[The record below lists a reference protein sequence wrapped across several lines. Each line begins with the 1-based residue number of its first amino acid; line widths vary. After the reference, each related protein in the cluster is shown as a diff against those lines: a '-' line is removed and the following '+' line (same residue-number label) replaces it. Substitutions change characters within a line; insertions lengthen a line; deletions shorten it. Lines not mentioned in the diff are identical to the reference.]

1 MNELVSPSSSPSHHR
16 ISSFGLSLTSG
27 RATGTARDSVVSRPD
42 DAASP
47 RVMAGPGRPPKN
59 RAEASGVDA
68 KDAVSA
74 ACGHGAM
81 AKLKGALRRLKP
93 TPGDAKTD
101 LLLVIASR
109 LIMNDGNGVA
119 AADVVA
125 ACAVPPADA
134 WIRRTFGD
142 GVAITPAMVET
153 ALRAAKDHF
162 SRGKDARY
170 HLAGWPLPRRA
181 QCAVGASFVTDDRLG
196 VTPTTPTK
204 EGGGGGGGGGTGGK
218 PAGGGKSKATPPR
231 AGAKRK
237 EREVEEGA
245 RVAATATATAATA
258 ATATA
263 ANADAAGAE
272 PEKKKKKKKKEK
284 AAAAKKNAGL
294 PPKASSADAAATANA
309 SAPPPAAH
317 NPHNVRV
324 SGAHHTGPHTTAFA
338 RCTPIL
344 KDSTLSPGGRFYPR
358 TALRF

>member
-1 MNELVSPSSSPSHHR
+1 
-16 ISSFGLSLTSG
+16 
-27 RATGTARDSVVSRPD
+27 
-42 DAASP
+42 
-47 RVMAGPGRPPKN
+47 MAGPGRPPKN

-196 VTPTTPTK
+196 
-204 EGGGGGGGGGTGGK
+204 
-218 PAGGGKSKATPPR
+218 
-231 AGAKRK
+231 
-237 EREVEEGA
+237 
-245 RVAATATATAATA
+245 
-258 ATATA
+258 
-263 ANADAAGAE
+263 
-272 PEKKKKKKKKEK
+272 
-284 AAAAKKNAGL
+284 
-294 PPKASSADAAATANA
+294 
-309 SAPPPAAH
+309 
-317 NPHNVRV
+317 
-324 SGAHHTGPHTTAFA
+324 
-338 RCTPIL
+338 
-344 KDSTLSPGGRFYPR
+344 
-358 TALRF
+358 

>member
-1 MNELVSPSSSPSHHR
+1 
-16 ISSFGLSLTSG
+16 
-27 RATGTARDSVVSRPD
+27 
-42 DAASP
+42 
-47 RVMAGPGRPPKN
+47 MA
-59 RAEASGVDA
+59 
-68 KDAVSA
+68 A

-162 SRGKDARY
+162 SRGKDALY
-170 HLAGWPLPRRA
+170 HLSGWPLPRRA

-245 RVAATATATAATA
+245 RASR
-258 ATATA
+258 
-263 ANADAAGAE
+263 
-272 PEKKKKKKKKEK
+272 
-284 AAAAKKNAGL
+284 L
-294 PPKASSADAAATANA
+294 PRRRRRRRRRPRPRRT
-309 SAPPPAAH
+309 PTPPARSRRRRRRRRRRRKPRRRRRTRACRRRRRPPTPRRRRTRRRRPRRRTTRTTSACRVRITLVPIRPRSRGARRSLRTLLSLPAGVSILALPFAF
-317 NPHNVRV
+317 NPDAQRLDRRL
-324 SGAHHTGPHTTAFA
+324 A
-338 RCTPIL
+338 TPTDAPFIPFHS
-344 KDSTLSPGGRFYPR
+344 STPR
-358 TALRF
+358 RPMLPQ